1 MLHLLLNLN
10 LPPRSPWPSIV
21 KIIIFLYLG
30 LIILILSLFSI
41 VFSNFFIYTIKH
53 YIHDGLYVLVRPQGT
68 NTQIFTKRSKK
79 ITKWVVNERYK
90 RSNELKKKNAQ
101 IYISTKKNMFV
112 KTHILLHNSITI
124 EDLYKVTKSYQ

>member
-1 MLHLLLNLN
+1 M
-10 LPPRSPWPSIV
+10 
-21 KIIIFLYLG
+21 
-30 LIILILSLFSI
+30 
-41 VFSNFFIYTIKH
+41 
-53 YIHDGLYVLVRPQGT
+53 YVLVRPQGT

-124 EDLYKVTKSYQ
+124 GHKVVNVISPKFDLLILSSL